1 MVAVDPLKP
10 SQRNSRLGFSLTEII
25 VVTLITAII
34 AGIAVPNFIKSKRQF
49 QVKMVAERIAA
60 DVRYAQHQ
68 ARIKGKSQ
76 QVVFNPSTETYQLPG
91 CENINSPTQSYRV
104 DLSQTGSGA
113 VLESAA
119 FGSAGTTLTFDMYGR
134 PNFGGSAVVKVGS
147 LQRTIQVDA
156 TLGQVSV
163 LP

>member
-1 MVAVDPLKP
+1 MASVDTQKRY
-10 SQRNSRLGFSLTEII
+10 QRNFRSGFSLTEII
-25 VVTLITAII
+25 VVTLIIAIM
-34 AGIAVPNFIKSKRQF
+34 AGIAVPNFVKSKRQF
-49 QVKMVAERIAA
+49 QVRAVAERLAA

-76 QVVFNPSTETYQLPG
+76 QVVFNPSTETYQLPSSK
-91 CENINSPTQSYRV
+91 NINSPSQIYSV
-104 DLSQTGSGA
+104 DLRQNGLGA

-119 FGSAGTTLTFDMYGR
+119 FGAAGATLTFDMYGR
-134 PNFGGSAVVKVGS
+134 PDFGGSAVVKVGS

-156 TLGQVSV
+156 TLGQVSI

>member
-1 MVAVDPLKP
+1 MAAVDPLKP
-10 SQRNSRLGFSLTEII
+10 SQRNSRSGFSLTEVI

-34 AGIAVPNFIKSKRQF
+34 GGIAVPNFIKSKRQF
-49 QVKMVAERIAA
+49 QVKLVAERIAA

-76 QVVFNPSTETYQLPG
+76 QVVFSPSTETYQLPG
-91 CENINSPTQSYRV
+91 SANINSPAQSYSV
-104 DLSQTGSGA
+104 DLTQNGSGA

-119 FGSAGTTLTFDMYGR
+119 FGAAGATLTFDMYGR
-134 PNFGGSAVVKVGS
+134 PDFGGSAVVKVGG